1 MRRLTPRQLASLAA
15 LPLLFAA
22 TALLAAEGTGTTA
35 APLTGGAAT
44 FSLAASIFKAIGA
57 LALILGL
64 MLLMARLFRKLGS
77 GIGVMGQN
85 TLINVLETRMLGSK
99 KQVSVIEVGGEVLVL
114 GVTDQQINLLSR
126 LDDPSRLLR
135 PATTATAKPAAN
147 GRIRRDSGFAALLD
161 KALRPAAKKTK
172 EEEGHE

>member
-1 MRRLTPRQLASLAA
+1 MRRRMPHLLASLAA
-15 LPLLFAA
+15 LPLLLAA
-22 TALLAAEGTGTTA
+22 TALWAADRTGAVA
-35 APLTGGAAT
+35 APLTGGAGT
-44 FSLAASIFKAIGA
+44 FSLATSIFKAIGA
-57 LALILGL
+57 LVLILGL
-64 MLLMARLFRKLGS
+64 MLLMARLFRKLGT
-77 GIGVMGQN
+77 GIGAMGQN
-85 TLINVLETRMLGSK
+85 ALINVLETRVLGPK

-114 GVTDQQINLLSR
+114 GVTDQQINLISR

-135 PATTATAKPAAN
+135 PAVAKPAA

>member
-1 MRRLTPRQLASLAA
+1 MRRRMPHLLASLAA
-15 LPLLFAA
+15 LPLLLAA
-22 TALLAAEGTGTTA
+22 TALWAADRTGAVA
-35 APLTGGAAT
+35 APLTGGAGT
-44 FSLAASIFKAIGA
+44 FSLATSIFKAIGA
-57 LALILGL
+57 LVLILGL
-64 MLLMARLFRKLGS
+64 MLLMARLFRKLGT
-77 GIGVMGQN
+77 GIGAMGQN
-85 TLINVLETRMLGSK
+85 ALINVLETRVLGPK

-114 GVTDQQINLLSR
+114 GVTDQQINLISR

-135 PATTATAKPAAN
+135 PAVAKPAAN

>member
-1 MRRLTPRQLASLAA
+1 MRRPTPHQLASLAA

-22 TALLAAEGTGTTA
+22 TALWAAEGTGTTA
-35 APLTGGAAT
+35 PLTGGAGT

-57 LALILGL
+57 LTLILGL
-64 MLLMARLFRKLGS
+64 MLLMARLFRRLGT
-77 GIGVMGQN
+77 GIGAMGQN
-85 TLINVLETRMLGSK
+85 ALINVLETRMLGPK
-99 KQVSVIEVGGEVLVL
+99 KQISVIEVGGEVLVL
-114 GVTDQQINLLSR
+114 GVTDQQINLISR

-135 PATTATAKPAAN
+135 PATTTTAKPAAN